1 MMFLADVAVGTM
13 YIAPE
18 ATTTT
23 RAAPKGYHSVWG
35 KAHHTRS
42 WGGTLA
48 HDEFIV
54 YRQEQQTLR
63 YLVTWDPR

>member
-1 MMFLADVAVGTM
+1 
-13 YIAPE
+13 
-18 ATTTT
+18 
-23 RAAPKGYHSVWG
+23 VWG